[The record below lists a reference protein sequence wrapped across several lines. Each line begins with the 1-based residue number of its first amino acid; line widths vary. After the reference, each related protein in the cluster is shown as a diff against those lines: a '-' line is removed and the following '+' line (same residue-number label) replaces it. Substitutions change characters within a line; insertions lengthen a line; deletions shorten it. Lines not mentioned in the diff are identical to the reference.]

1 MLDNEA
7 ACDKLVK
14 SWLNAAVEA
23 ICLENLLWAVEY
35 IDDDA
40 IENRSD
46 KSSLN
51 TELVADCLEKE
62 DLATEGIVGLEKL
75 E

>member
-1 MLDNEA
+1 M
-7 ACDKLVK
+7 
-14 SWLNAAVEA
+14 SWLNAAIEA